1 MIKLLTMLGAGIPA
15 LVGGLI
21 AFIGRKW
28 GTVAATVAMF
38 GVLTAAFIACI
49 NLLLGQLL
57 TLLNPPAA
65 IANALGMFFPSDF
78 ASVLSVIVSSKI
90 CRAAYDLAMD
100 KARVYA
106 SAS

>member
-15 LVGGLI
+15 LIGGLI
-21 AFIGRKW
+21 AMIGRKW
-28 GTVAATVAMF
+28 GTVASTLALFAF
-38 GVLTAAFIACI
+38 LTAAFIACI
-49 NLLLGQLL
+49 NMLLSQLL

-65 IANALGMFFPSDF
+65 VAAAIGMFFPSNF
-78 ASVLSVIVSSKI
+78 SAVLSVIVSSKI

-100 KARVYA
+100 KARMYA